1 MPVISTPH
9 AATTRVSMLQLSSYV
24 SVPLNPSS
32 QLRSTSSTTTRVS
45 MLQLSSYVPVPL
57 NPSSQLR
64 STSLSDNNN
73 KENIAT
79 EVTQYLVVVAVIIIV
94 AVLVL
99 VTGLCFVRIRNRSRL
114 HHKVVQNR
122 EYEMENITVERDP
135 DYLHSNNDTA
145 PTLEL
150 RNPAYYRHDKQTP
163 DSPYSE
169 VVIDQMYTQV
179 TEATQTKITTAHGEE
194 FIGAYNIITPVV
206 AIKKSDQEII
216 ESAAYAC
223 VQLETE
229 QQSHAVPNA
238 SDSTVAEKPVNK
250 LQNNLQEGESFAK
263 EEASIEPVRSYS
275 VVQVREVP
283 AVPTKSSDFEQ
294 YLDAQSA
301 LNKGIYSETISTSD
315 FTRNKVTG
323 DTSDPQIL
331 GPVYVLSSALHEA
344 DQQPAE
350 FTSDNITEV
359 KELGTGQFGEV
370 VLAETN
376 DLSKKGL
383 WSSETDDISV
393 TVAVKKLSLHPS
405 QKQQEVFN
413 MEVKFMSQLEHPNV
427 LRLLGVCYNY
437 PAFIMIE
444 YTAEGDLN
452 QFLQRYTEIVTTP
465 TSDTQI
471 ATSTLMYMA
480 AQIADAMQYLAAF
493 NFIHRDLA
501 TRNCLVGMHNSIKIG
516 DLGVNTKLYRSQ
528 YYFIRGNKLLSIR
541 WMATECFSGKF
552 SEKSDVWAFGVTMW
566 EMFTLVKDLP
576 YPHLSDDEVIHNALK
591 REYRLFP
598 SRSAACPEP
607 VYEIMEQCWIVDLK
621 QRPTFEKLHGMLLV
635 HL

>member
-1 MPVISTPH
+1 MV
-9 AATTRVSMLQLSSYV
+9 A
-24 SVPLNPSS
+24 
-32 QLRSTSSTTTRVS
+32 
-45 MLQLSSYVPVPL
+45 
-57 NPSSQLR
+57 
-64 STSLSDNNN
+64 
-73 KENIAT
+73 
-79 EVTQYLVVVAVIIIV
+79 AVIIL

-99 VTGLCFVRIRNRSRL
+99 VIGLCYVRIHHRSRL
-114 HHKVVQNR
+114 HRKLVRNR
-122 EYEMENITVERDP
+122 EYELRSITAERRDP
-135 DYLHSNNDTA
+135 DSIYSNNDTV

-150 RNPAYYRHDKQTP
+150 RNPAYYRTDRQIS
-163 DSPYSE
+163 DGPYSE
-169 VVIDQMYTQV
+169 IVIGQTYTQ
-179 TEATQTKITTAHGEE
+179 ATDGIQTNTTTSHGEE
-194 FIGAYNIITPVV
+194 FIGAYNVINPGPVV
-206 AIKKSDQEII
+206 ATKKSDQEII
-216 ESAAYAC
+216 VSGAYAC

-229 QQSHAVPNA
+229 QQSHGVPNA
-238 SDSTVAEKPVNK
+238 FTLSVIEKPVK

-275 VVQVREVP
+275 VVQVREAP

-294 YLDAQSA
+294 YLDTQSA
-301 LNKGIYSETISTSD
+301 LNKGIYSETISPSD
-315 FTRNKVTG
+315 FTRNKVP
-323 DTSDPQIL
+323 DDMSDPQIF
-331 GPVYVLSSALHEA
+331 GPVYVLSSVLHET

-376 DLSKKGL
+376 DLSMKGL
-383 WSSETDDISV
+383 WSSETGDISV
-393 TVAVKKLSLHPS
+393 AVAVKKLSLHPS
-405 QKQQEVFN
+405 QKQQEAFS

-437 PAFIMIE
+437 PAFIMME
-444 YTAEGDLN
+444 YMEEGDLN
-452 QFLQRYTEIVTTP
+452 QFLQRYTEIVTAP

-480 AQIADAMQYLAAF
+480 AQIADAMQYLAAL

-501 TRNCLVGMHNSIKIG
+501 TRNCLVAMHNSIKIG
-516 DLGVNTKLYRSQ
+516 NLGVNTKLYCSH
-528 YYFIRGNKLLSIR
+528 YYFICGNKLLPIR
-541 WMATECFSGKF
+541 WMSTECFSGKF

-566 EMFTLVKDLP
+566 EMFTLTKNLP

-598 SRSAACPEP
+598 SRSAAYPES

>member
-1 MPVISTPH
+1 MSIISAPH
-9 AATTRVSMLQLSSYV
+9 SATTGVSMLQLSSYEPF
-24 SVPLNPSS
+24 S
-32 QLRSTSSTTTRVS
+32 
-45 MLQLSSYVPVPL
+45 L

-64 STSLSDNNN
+64 STSLSENHNN
-73 KENIAT
+73 ENNTT

-99 VTGLCFVRIRNRSRL
+99 VTGLCFVRIRRRSRF
-114 HHKVVQNR
+114 HHKVVQHR
-122 EYEMENITVERDP
+122 EYEMENIIVERDP

-163 DSPYSE
+163 DDPYSE

-179 TEATQTKITTAHGEE
+179 TEATQTKFTTAHGEE
-194 FIGAYNIITPVV
+194 FIGAYNVVTPVV

-238 SDSTVAEKPVNK
+238 SDSTMAEKPVNK
-250 LQNNLQEGESFAK
+250 LQNNLQEGKSFAK
-263 EEASIEPVRSYS
+263 EEASIAPVRSYS

-294 YLDAQSA
+294 YLDTQSA
-301 LNKGIYSETISTSD
+301 LNKGIYSETINPSD
-315 FTRNKVTG
+315 FTRNKVT
-323 DTSDPQIL
+323 DDMSDPQVL
-331 GPVYVLSSALHEA
+331 GPIHVISSVLHEA

-370 VLAETN
+370 VLAKMN
-376 DLSKKGL
+376 DLSMKGL
-383 WSSETDDISV
+383 WSSETDDVSV

-405 QKQQEVFN
+405 QKQQEVFS

-437 PAFIMIE
+437 PAFIMME
-444 YTAEGDLN
+444 YMEGGDLN
-452 QFLQRYTEIVTTP
+452 QFLQRYTEIVTAP

-501 TRNCLVGMHNSIKIG
+501 TRNCLVSMHNSIKIG
-516 DLGVNTKLYRSQ
+516 NLGMNIKLYCSH
-528 YYFIRGNKLLSIR
+528 YYCIHGNKLLPIR
-541 WMATECFSGKF
+541 WMSTECFSGKF

-566 EMFTLVKDLP
+566 EMLTLAKDLP

-591 REYRLFP
+591 RKYRLFP
-598 SRSAACPEP
+598 SRSAACPES
-607 VYEIMEQCWIVDLK
+607 VYEIMESCWIVDLK